1 VKFNNALGRIYFCF
15 VRLFHR
21 LIVPLM
27 VKASVQSIEQPIWAG
42 LIATRDQVFED
53 AAFTLTPAGTLPI
66 LEVHAVFAI
75 RAFLPLPSRNVN
87 R

>member
-1 VKFNNALGRIYFCF
+1 MTQGRY
-15 VRLFHR
+15 VELSVAQRTEVWR
-21 LIVPLM
+21 YW
-27 VKASVQSIEQPIWAG
+27 KAGKS
-42 LIATRDQVFED
+42 LHTT
-53 AAFTLTPAGTLPI
+53 TLTPEGTLPI